1 MFIVNF
7 LTKITTSLF
16 FLRIFMNNK
25 YITTLF
31 CTTLLFG
38 LSYMIATTQSKDK
51 KMITNEQTLTS
62 QHHLDLSKFKKDT
75 NGILY
80 QIIEHGSGKKPFP
93 GQTATVHYTGYLLE
107 NNDTVGKKLYDQEIK
122 YKVGKKFDSS
132 VDRNQ
137 PFQFRVG
144 VGHVIKG
151 WDISVADMNVGEK
164 RIVILPPNH
173 AYGSQQVGHIIK
185 SNSTLI
191 FEIEL
196 LAIS

>member
-1 MFIVNF
+1 
-7 LTKITTSLF
+7 
-16 FLRIFMNNK
+16 MNNK

-38 LSYMIATTQSKDK
+38 LSYMIATTTQSKDK
-51 KMITNEQTLTS
+51 KMITIGQTLTVGKT
-62 QHHLDLSKFKKDT
+62 LDLSKFKKDT

-80 QIIEHGSGKKPFP
+80 QIIEPGSGKKPLL
-93 GQTATVHYTGYLLE
+93 GQTATVHYTGYLL
-107 NNDTVGKKLYDQEIK
+107 NGKDTVGQ
-122 YKVGKKFDSS
+122 KFDSS

-137 PFQFRVG
+137 PFQFKVG
-144 VGHVIKG
+144 VGQVIKG

-173 AYGSQQVGHIIK
+173 AYGSQQVGSVIK
-185 SNSTLI
+185 ANSTLI